1 VKSEHINT
9 IKKII
14 KAVCGIGVICLAI
27 FLVAKTAHAA
37 DSYLGTEWD
46 KYLQGNLKTF
56 AGASGKTGEALAVNL
71 IQNIIRIARYMVGA
85 VALVFGVI
93 FGAELILGRGKED
106 VITKQKQNF
115 LWTLLG
121 FLILI
126 VSENIARIFNPEA
139 ATTARMVDFGA
150 ARDQLRDAVGYL
162 KWLFG
167 SVAVLF
173 MTISGIKMVLS
184 KGEEE
189 TITKQ
194 KENLAWSMIGL
205 LVILLANNIVNAIY
219 VINEPKEIVPAQASA
234 GIMELTGIIKLILVF
249 LGPLAII
256 FTIYAGF
263 LYLTAADNEER
274 TSQAK
279 RMIIGGITGIVIIY
293 AAYALV
299 NTITAET
306 FAALPLM
313 FLT

>member
-1 VKSEHINT
+1 VEIRHINK
-9 IKKII
+9 IEKAVKII
-14 KAVCGIGVICLAI
+14 SSIAVLCLAV

-56 AGASGKTGEALAVNL
+56 AGASGKTGEALAINL

-93 FGAELILGRGKED
+93 YGLELIIGRGKED

-121 FLILI
+121 FIILI
-126 VSENIARIFNPEA
+126 ASENIARVFNPEA
-139 ATTARMVDFGA
+139 ATTARMIDFGA
-150 ARDQLRDAVGYL
+150 ARDQLRDAVNYI

-173 MTISGIKMVLS
+173 MTISGLRMMLAS
-184 KGEEE
+184 GDEEA
-189 TITKQ
+189 ITKQ
-194 KENLAWSMIGL
+194 KRNLTWSMIGM

-219 VINEPKEIVPAQASA
+219 VIKEPKEIIPAQASA
-234 GIMELTGIIKLILVF
+234 GIMELTGVIKLILVF
-249 LGPLAII
+249 LGPIAII

-263 LYLTAADNEER
+263 IYLTAADNEEK

-279 RMIIGGITGIVIIY
+279 RMIIGGITGIVIVY
-293 AAYALV
+293 AAYALA
-299 NTITAET
+299 NTVTAET